1 MAVLCLAQLRCVPL
15 SDVLFPELFAGSTQ
29 IARHARPP
37 VVFSEDHGRPRFRL
51 QGGVPRPLT
60 VNAIKCKRPDNRTF
74 AGRFDRG
81 MIVPEVPEMLRV
93 QPDL

>member
-1 MAVLCLAQLRCVPL
+1 MGVHRRDAESAEMNLGIVEFRHLFLR
-15 SDVLFPELFAGSTQ
+15 
-29 IARHARPP
+29 
-37 VVFSEDHGRPRFRL
+37 
-51 QGGVPRPLT
+51 
-60 VNAIKCKRPDNRTF
+60 KRPDNRTF